1 MNYKDRKIFNE
12 IFSFVFSDDIIVIH
26 GARQVGKTTLLKII
40 IQTLKDKEKISSNLL
55 HYFDLEDISLLALCN
70 SGVDNVLKY
79 INLPQNTQNRFF
91 LFIDEIQYLDNPTN
105 FLKIFHDHHPE
116 CKLIVSGSSS
126 FDIKKKF
133 KDSLVGRTVDFEL
146 FTLDFDEFLIFKDEK
161 TDLTDLDY
169 ISLDIVKK
177 KLTDYFK
184 EFLIYGG
191 YPKIVLENSV
201 KKKETYLKQ
210 IINTYIKKD
219 IKDLANIKNISRFNN
234 LLKILSSQTGN
245 LLNVTE
251 LSSTI
256 GISRQTLD
264 DYLFILENTYVI
276 KRITPYFKNIRT
288 ELTKM
293 PKLFF
298 EDTGLLNIL
307 RYGTFIDNIDG
318 QLLENGIFSILRR
331 NINSE
336 FINFWRTKQKNEIDF
351 VINFNTKIFPLE
363 VKLSYPKKAIKT
375 INYFLKEYNI
385 KKGGVVSLKK
395 NINKQILE
403 TENIKLLFPW
413 ELYSL
418 FNDVKSPKN
427 C

>member
-1 MNYKDRKIFNE
+1 MNYKDRKIFDE
-12 IFSFVFSDDIIVIH
+12 IFSFIFSDDIIVIH

-40 IQTLKDKEKISSNLL
+40 IHALKNKENINSSNL
-55 HYFDLEDISLLALCN
+55 HYFDLEDVSYLALCN
-70 SGVDNVLKY
+70 SGVDNLLKY
-79 INLPQNTQNRFF
+79 ISVPKNTQNRFF
-91 LFIDEIQYLDNPTN
+91 IFIDEIQYLDNPTN

-146 FTLDFDEFLIFKDEK
+146 FTLDFDEFLTFKNENINLS
-161 TDLTDLDY
+161 DLNYL
-169 ISLDIVKK
+169 SLDIVRE
-177 KLTDYFK
+177 KLNNLFS

-191 YPKIVLENSV
+191 YPKIVLESSV

-251 LSSTI
+251 LSNTI
-256 GISRQTLD
+256 GISRQTVD

-276 KRITPYFKNIRT
+276 KKINPFFQNIRT

-307 RYGTFIDNIDG
+307 RYGTFVDNIDG

-336 FINFWRTKQKNEIDF
+336 FINFWRTKQKTEIDF
-351 VINFNTKIFPLE
+351 VINLNTKIFPIE
-363 VKLSYPKKAIKT
+363 VKLSYPRKAIKT

-385 KKGGVVSLKK
+385 KKGAVVSLR
-395 NINKQILE
+395 NNKQILE
-403 TENIKLLFPW
+403 TENIKPLFPW

-418 FNDVKSPKN
+418 LNTLKDKKTN
-427 C
+427 L